1 MTPYFDSIQKYQSI
15 NPVRNRDCQWAV
27 VFCCCLSSRQNTRR
41 HSYSRTLSL
50 LASDSDSLSAPWRR
64 MMRMSRRP
72 NTVADPSF
80 LDFPLLR
87 LLLFLLMLSAF
98 HISAFRRHHC
108 RSWGFHRYGA
118 AGRSI
123 SSSFQSGDLPAEDAL
138 QQTNEHFHRTTL
150 RGGITNGKQM
160 TRSHAVRDWSE
171 CPSYIIRRIRP
182 CLQIGG
188 RRTILGFFWRRNLS
202 QLL

>member
-1 MTPYFDSIQKYQSI
+1 
-15 NPVRNRDCQWAV
+15 
-27 VFCCCLSSRQNTRR
+27 
-41 HSYSRTLSL
+41 
-50 LASDSDSLSAPWRR
+50 

-108 RSWGFHRYGA
+108 RSWGFHRYGV

-123 SSSFQSGDLPAEDAL
+123 SSSFQSRDLPAEDAL

-150 RGGITNGKQM
+150 RGRITNSKQM

-171 CPSYIIRRIRP
+171 CRSYISRLIRLTKLHACKEGKPDYSRILLAKEFIP
-182 CLQIGG
+182 
-188 RRTILGFFWRRNLS
+188 TIVKRVVSIKCEGNRQNL
-202 QLL
+202 QLLERHTYYII